1 MNTISSKVYL
11 ARAGGDGE
19 DENYALDNGVAIL
32 DFREYPSLAG
42 AKEYDDNEAKHGH
55 FSVRLWESSDLV
67 SAIYRTYEKLPAEI
81 QAELPLKRVWMLVKE
96 ATEE

>member
-1 MNTISSKVYL
+1 MSELSSKVYL
-11 ARAGGDGE
+11 ARAGGNGE

-42 AKEYDDNEAKHGH
+42 AKEYDDIVAKQGQY
-55 FSVRLWESSDLV
+55 SARRSDSSDLV

-96 ATEE
+96 TREE

>member
-1 MNTISSKVYL
+1 MTTLNSKIYL
-11 ARAGGDGE
+11 SRAGSNGE

-32 DFREYPSLAG
+32 DFRGYPSLAG
-42 AKEYDDNEAKHGH
+42 AKEYEDIDAKQGQY
-55 FSVRLWESSDLV
+55 SARRSDSSDLV

-96 ATEE
+96 TTEE